1 MNQHNHKLK
10 VGDRVKVVRDSDPV
24 ANPIDPVYM
33 GKIGMV
39 TRSGDGTTVEN
50 MVSVKFPSGA
60 HDAFWPEELELV
72 ED

>member
-10 VGDRVKVVRDSDPV
+10 VGDHVKVVQEADSV
-24 ANPIDPVYM
+24 ANPIDRVYM

-39 TRSGDGTTVEN
+39 TWSGDASVDN
-50 MVSVKFPSGA
+50 MVSVKFPGGA